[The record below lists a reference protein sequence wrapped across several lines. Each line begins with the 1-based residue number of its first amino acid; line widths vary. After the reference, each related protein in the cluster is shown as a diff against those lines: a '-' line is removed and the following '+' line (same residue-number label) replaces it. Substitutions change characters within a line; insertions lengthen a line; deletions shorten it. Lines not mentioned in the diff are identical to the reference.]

1 MELWISIVGFIL
13 HFPCRAGAASINNIV
28 KLEYAVSRW
37 GKVSEEYG
45 EGLPHEVARNHPHPG
60 IAPVEPGEEVV
71 YHKYYQWVVFV
82 LFLQAAM
89 FHLPRIIWKH
99 SEGGLMKMLVGD
111 LTNPI
116 FLIQVIQ

>member
-1 MELWISIVGFIL
+1 MLRLCSTIIYDVI
-13 HFPCRAGAASINNIV
+13 HDVA
-28 KLEYAVSRW
+28 RW
-37 GKVSEEYG
+37 GLVREEYG
-45 EGLPHEVARNHPHPG
+45 EGAPHEVAKNHPHPG

-111 LTNPI
+111 LTNPV
-116 FLIQVIQ
+116 FLIQVFFEIYDKQILIFVFL